1 MNKKGKPF
9 FTPKELAQK
18 ELAIIHKH
26 NLKVQKYVIEAIK
39 RNNSPFFNKDLE
51 INICLNY
58 NILKVQ
64 YMSGL
69 IIELKKEIKEK
80 NIALKM
86 KDDALK
92 MKDDALKM
100 KEKGLLIER
109 AEKFLERADK
119 LELEAKYIIQDPD
132 QKQMKMNLAQDL
144 KKKAKNLKRQAK
156 NI

>member
-92 MKDDALKM
+92 MK
-100 KEKGLLIER
+100 EKGLLIER